1 VITKKKIAPVK
12 KKIRKEQIQTMQCFI
27 LRKALKVLKTTV
39 GESDSKTKGIPFEE
53 KQSMLPVR

>member
-1 VITKKKIAPVK
+1 
-12 KKIRKEQIQTMQCFI
+12 MQCFI

-39 GESDSKTKGIPFEE
+39 EESDSKTKGIPFEE